1 MENGGRGGG
10 GGGKGKGGPRK
21 RTRSRGGRGRGGGG
35 KGGDANAPPP
45 APGMDGSGRPP
56 KVQAV
61 APPGAGP
68 LPVPHKGARTSSTT
82 RAHMTAARFD
92 GYRGVVSDGTLKAIA
107 EVLGYE
113 TMTKVQE
120 QALPVCT
127 RGRDVVAKAKTGTGK
142 TLAFMIP
149 CVDRAAA
156 SKAKRGG
163 SKISALVLSP
173 TRELAQQTLEEGRL
187 LSHFHGLTLAC
198 VAVWIPTTGLGGPH
212 QTSELSI
219 SVKSKSIRLIFGR
232 IDCSRQVLEAQRK
245 SLVQTVRLRAD

>member
-1 MENGGRGGG
+1 
-10 GGGKGKGGPRK
+10 
-21 RTRSRGGRGRGGGG
+21 
-35 KGGDANAPPP
+35 
-45 APGMDGSGRPP
+45 
-56 KVQAV
+56 
-61 APPGAGP
+61 
-68 LPVPHKGARTSSTT
+68 VPHKGARTSSTT

-156 SKAKRGG
+156 SKAKRNG

-187 LSHFHGLTLAC
+187 LSHFHGLTLASVPNSNLQLDFNVSVFEC
-198 VAVWIPTTGLGGPH
+198 FDTSSSAGLRELDESDRSV
-212 QTSELSI
+212 QKSAESTSI
-219 SVKSKSIRLIFGR
+219 
-232 IDCSRQVLEAQRK
+232 
-245 SLVQTVRLRAD
+245 